1 MHAIY
6 HFETGAADQ
15 APRGRGWKMQM
26 PMFSLALCTMA
37 ALFAMMVAR
46 AFEDD
51 GRQKT
56 RRRQAVAK
64 TINPLAFWFAQAAK
78 LFVMLACLSGA
89 FIAVNGL

>member
-1 MHAIY
+1 
-6 HFETGAADQ
+6 
-15 APRGRGWKMQM
+15 MQM